1 MIIIIIIII
10 IITITIIVIIIIIII
25 TAVEKCGEN
34 GVEAYMIAIVSK
46 PPDTKSTSY
55 KSRQVTAGNRGHP
68 SYVTVPSLLA
78 LAWNILTNSVSLSL
92 NPLR

>member
-46 PPDTKSTSY
+46 PPDTKS
-55 KSRQVTAGNRGHP
+55 P
-68 SYVTVPSLLA
+68 SY
-78 LAWNILTNSVSLSL
+78 
-92 NPLR
+92 

>member
-1 MIIIIIIII
+1 MIIIIIII

-46 PPDTKSTSY
+46 PPDTQS
-55 KSRQVTAGNRGHP
+55 P
-68 SYVTVPSLLA
+68 SY
-78 LAWNILTNSVSLSL
+78 
-92 NPLR
+92 

>member
-1 MIIIIIIII
+1 MIIIIIIIII

-46 PPDTKSTSY
+46 PPDTQSPSY
-55 KSRQVTAGNRGHP
+55 KNSHRRQPEATH
-68 SYVTVPSLLA
+68 
-78 LAWNILTNSVSLSL
+78 LTLQYL
-92 NPLR
+92 HC